1 MVEGSKNIAAH
12 SKWILIS
19 TTLILIQFFGTGTQL
34 LAQCATCKAAAATQD
49 ESGDLIIGA
58 GLNTGILYLLA
69 MPFLISAIIG
79 IIWYRNR
86 KKLREV
92 SS

>member
-1 MVEGSKNIAAH
+1 MAKKLKHVANSSRWVRIGIGLFVCQLLSI
-12 SKWILIS
+12 
-19 TTLILIQFFGTGTQL
+19 GTQL

-49 ESGDLIIGA
+49 ESGELVIGA

-92 SS
+92 ST